1 MTGKVIEL
9 LKNGTFIVPKL
20 LLINY
25 KKFKISD
32 NELIVLIYL
41 LNNNEF
47 DPDRI
52 SRDLGLDIKE
62 LLTVINSLTKKDIL
76 CLNSVTNNNVCEE
89 YVCLDSLYNKL
100 ALSMMENK
108 SEKKEVNI
116 FDQFEKEFARTLSPM
131 EYEIIGAWF
140 EDGFNEETINLAL
153 KEAVY
158 NGVNNLRYIDKILYE
173 WKKKGIKTKA
183 DMDNNLDT
191 NKKKS
196 SKEEVFDY
204 DRLNE

>member
-9 LKNGTFIVPKL
+9 LKNGTLIVPKL
-20 LLINY
+20 LLTNY

-47 DPDRI
+47 DPERI
-52 SRDLGLDIKE
+52 SGDLNIDVKE
-62 LLTVINSLTKKDIL
+62 LLTVINSLTKKDVL
-76 CLNSVTNNNVCEE
+76 TLNSVTNNNICEE
-89 YVCLDSLYNKL
+89 YVCLDGLYNKL

-108 SEKKEVNI
+108 CEKKEVNI
-116 FDQFEKEFARTLSPM
+116 FDKFEKEFARTLSPM

-191 NKKKS
+191 SKNKT

-204 DRLNE
+204 DWLNE

>member
-20 LLINY
+20 LLTNY
-25 KKFKISD
+25 KKFNISD

-52 SRDLGLDIKE
+52 SHDLGLDIKE

-204 DRLNE
+204 DWLNE

>member
-20 LLINY
+20 LFTNY
-25 KKFKISD
+25 KKFNISD
-32 NELIVLIYL
+32 NELIVLVYL

-52 SRDLGLDIKE
+52 SHDLGLDIKE

-204 DRLNE
+204 DWLNE

>member
-52 SRDLGLDIKE
+52 SHDLGLDIKE

-116 FDQFEKEFARTLSPM
+116 FDKFEKEFARTLSPM

-173 WKKKGIKTKA
+173 WKKKGIKIKA
-183 DMDNNLDT
+183 DMDNNLDI

-204 DRLNE
+204 DWLNE

>member
-52 SRDLGLDIKE
+52 SHDLGLDIKE

-204 DRLNE
+204 DWLNE

>member
-9 LKNGTFIVPKL
+9 LKNGTFIVTKL

-52 SRDLGLDIKE
+52 SHDLGLDIKE

-204 DRLNE
+204 DWLNE

>member
-1 MTGKVIEL
+1 MTGKVIEF
-9 LKNGTFIVPKL
+9 LKNGTFMIPKL
-20 LLINY
+20 LLTNY
-25 KKFKISD
+25 KNLKISD
-32 NELIVLIYL
+32 SELIVVIYL
-41 LNNNEF
+41 INNNEF
-47 DPDRI
+47 DPERI
-52 SRDLGLDIKE
+52 SHDLNIDIKE

-76 CLNSVTNNNVCEE
+76 SLNSITNNNICEE
-89 YVCLDSLYNKL
+89 YVCLDGLYNKL
-100 ALSMMENK
+100 ALSMMEEK
-108 SEKKEVNI
+108 SEKNEANI
-116 FDQFEKEFARTLSPM
+116 FDKFEKEFARTLSPM

-183 DMDNNLDT
+183 DMDKDLNMD
-191 NKKKS
+191 KKKS

-204 DRLNE
+204 DWLNE

>member
-52 SRDLGLDIKE
+52 SHDLGLDIKE

-173 WKKKGIKTKA
+173 WKKKGIKIKA
-183 DMDNNLDT
+183 DMDNNLDI

-204 DRLNE
+204 DWLNE

>member
-52 SRDLGLDIKE
+52 SHDLGLDIKE

-116 FDQFEKEFARTLSPM
+116 FDKFEKEFARTLSPM

-183 DMDNNLDT
+183 DMDNNLDI

-204 DRLNE
+204 DWLNE

>member
-52 SRDLGLDIKE
+52 SHDLGLDIKE

-183 DMDNNLDT
+183 DMDNNLDI

-204 DRLNE
+204 DWLNE